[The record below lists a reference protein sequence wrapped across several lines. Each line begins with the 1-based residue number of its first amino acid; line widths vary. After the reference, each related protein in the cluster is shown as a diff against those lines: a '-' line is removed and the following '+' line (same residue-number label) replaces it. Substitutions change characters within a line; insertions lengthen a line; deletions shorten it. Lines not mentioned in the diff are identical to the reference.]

1 MPQEDPRPAVWV
13 GHVTIGATDVAA
25 STDYWSKLG
34 MRVIVSR
41 DEFAVLEL
49 RGGTHLVVT
58 PAEKPIEPGTPAPFD
73 VMVDDIEAA
82 RKGYAEL
89 GFEPSELSPGRI
101 HTSFTMTDPSGYRV
115 LVNSSHVGDLPV

>member
-1 MPQEDPRPAVWV
+1 MGIRIV
-13 GHVTIGATDVAA
+13 G
-25 STDYWSKLG
+25 
-34 MRVIVSR
+34 
-41 DEFAVLEL
+41 LEL
-49 RGGTHLVVT
+49 RGGSHLGVT

-82 RKGYAEL
+82 RKAYAEL